1 MPVSRLRPV
10 SGHDDRDQAGMTLVE
25 LLVVIVVSLIVGAV
39 LLGFLD
45 NTTSVVG
52 RATNDIQAENDA
64 RLALRSMTQDIR
76 AARPGSISST
86 SLIPTAGACP
96 TTPTAASCLSFR
108 IRRGTATRP
117 DCQTIVTYGLL
128 AGWVQQTRSDADCA
142 SNITISRR
150 LIGNVANGSTPLF
163 TYYNAGGAALS
174 SGQAAATSVK
184 VTLVVTY
191 PGGQQPLTFTSTLSL
206 RNAR

>member
-1 MPVSRLRPV
+1 MSRLRPV
-10 SGHDDRDQAGMTLVE
+10 TDRGDRDQAGVTLVE
-25 LLVVIVVSLIVGAV
+25 LVIVMAISLLVCGI

-52 RATNDIQAENDA
+52 RVTRDVQAEDDA
-64 RLALRSMTQDIR
+64 RLALRTMTQDIR
-76 AARPGSISST
+76 AARPSSVSFP
-86 SLIPTAGACP
+86 SLIPAVGACP

-108 IRRGTATRP
+108 IHRGTATRP
-117 DCQTIVTYGLL
+117 NCQTTVTYGLL

-142 SNITISRR
+142 SSVTISRR
-150 LIGNVANGSTPLF
+150 LIDNVANGSTPLF
-163 TYYNAGGAALS
+163 TYYGADGTALS
-174 SGQAAATSVK
+174 SGQSAATSVK

>member
-1 MPVSRLRPV
+1 MSRLRPV
-10 SGHDDRDQAGMTLVE
+10 TGHGDRDQAGMTLVE
-25 LLVVIVVSLIVGAV
+25 LVVVMAISLLVGGI

-52 RATNDIQAENDA
+52 RVTGDVQAENDA
-64 RLALRSMTQDIR
+64 QLALRTVTQDIR
-76 AARPGSISST
+76 AARPSSISFT
-86 SLIPTAGACP
+86 SLIPAAGACP
-96 TTPTAASCLSFR
+96 TSPTAASCLSFR
-108 IRRGTATRP
+108 IHRGTATRP
-117 DCQTIVTYGLL
+117 NCQTTVTYGLL

-163 TYYNAGGAALS
+163 TYYGAGGTALS
-174 SGQAAATSVK
+174 SGQAAATSVE

-191 PGGQQPLTFTSTLSL
+191 PGGQQPLTLTSTLSL

>member
-1 MPVSRLRPV
+1 MSRLRPV
-10 SGHDDRDQAGMTLVE
+10 TGHGDRDQAGMTLLELVVVMAIS
-25 LLVVIVVSLIVGAV
+25 LLVGGI

-52 RATNDIQAENDA
+52 RATGDVQAENDA
-64 RLALRSMTQDIR
+64 QLALRTMTQDIR
-76 AARPGSISST
+76 AARPSSISFT

-108 IRRGTATRP
+108 IHRGTATRP
-117 DCQTIVTYGLL
+117 NCQTTVTYGLL

-163 TYYNAGGAALS
+163 TYYDTGGAALS

>member
-1 MPVSRLRPV
+1 MSRLRPV
-10 SGHDDRDQAGMTLVE
+10 TGHGDRDQAGMTLVE
-25 LLVVIVVSLIVGAV
+25 LVVVMAISLLVGGI

-52 RATNDIQAENDA
+52 RATGDVQAENDA
-64 RLALRSMTQDIR
+64 QLALRTMTQDIR
-76 AARPGSISST
+76 AARPSSISFT

-108 IRRGTATRP
+108 IHRGTATRP
-117 DCQTIVTYGLL
+117 NCQTTVTYGLL

-150 LIGNVANGSTPLF
+150 LIGNVANLSTPLF
-163 TYYNAGGAALS
+163 TYYGAGGTALS
-174 SGQAAATSVK
+174 SGHAAATSVK

-191 PGGQQPLTFTSTLSL
+191 RGGQQPLTLTSTLSL